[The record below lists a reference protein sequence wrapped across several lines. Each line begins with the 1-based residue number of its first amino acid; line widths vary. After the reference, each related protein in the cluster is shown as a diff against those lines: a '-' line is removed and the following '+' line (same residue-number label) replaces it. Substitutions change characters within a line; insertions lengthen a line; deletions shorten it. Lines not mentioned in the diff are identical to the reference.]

1 MKEKLSND
9 KLAIAGP
16 HIPYCRCFRHLPFIS
31 LSYSPREV
39 TTFKFVAKGT
49 D

>member
-16 HIPYCRCFRHLPFIS
+16 YIFYSRCFRHFPIIS
-31 LSYSPREV
+31 LSYSPRAV